1 MARVKEFLNR
11 IVQDCFGDKTQGFV
25 YKISYS
31 WSIFDVISLAWSFQE
46 LGCEIVRF
54 TTANLQS
61 T

>member
-31 WSIFDVISLAWSFQE
+31 WPIFDAISLA
-46 LGCEIVRF
+46 
-54 TTANLQS
+54 
-61 T
+61 